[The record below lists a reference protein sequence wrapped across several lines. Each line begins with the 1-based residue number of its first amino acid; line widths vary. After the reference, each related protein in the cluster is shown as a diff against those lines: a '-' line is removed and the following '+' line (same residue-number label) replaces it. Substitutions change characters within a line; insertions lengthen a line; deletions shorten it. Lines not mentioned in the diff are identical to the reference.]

1 MIVKINPK
9 VERVRQSATL
19 AINQRALQMRA
30 AGQKITHFGFGQSP
44 FPVHPAIRS
53 ELEAHSDKKEYQ
65 PTFGLPKLRAAI
77 AAYFSKRGYEWEAE
91 NIIVGPGSKEL
102 LFDLMLVLEGALL
115 LPAPCWVSYHP
126 QAQLIGKLTL
136 PVRGDFKS
144 GYRLSLDALEDAI
157 EAANKAGE
165 DQKLLLI
172 NSPSNPLGTVF
183 ADDELRALA
192 RFADKHGLFILSDEI
207 YAQVSF
213 DGKGMPGIS
222 AYAPE
227 RTIVTSGLSKAFS
240 AGGYRLG
247 FAFVPP
253 ALSEMM
259 PALAAL
265 ISETFSCVSSPI
277 QYAACRAYSD
287 DAEINRYLEE
297 CTRIHGM
304 VARYVCGRLTEGGL
318 DCLPA
323 AGGFYLFPDFNRH
336 AAALRARGIA
346 DSRTL
351 CDVLLEEAGVVLLP
365 AEDFGMPPD
374 CFAVRLATVD
384 YEGGAMLERLR
395 EIGEYAAKDASEGA
409 AKDAAKSIA
418 DPNALM
424 SAAPNVV
431 RGCDALVNWLQR
443 LLQKG

>member
-19 AINQRALQMRA
+19 AINQRALEMRA

-53 ELEAHSDKKEYQ
+53 ELEAHSDKKAYL

-77 AAYFSKRGYEWEAE
+77 ATYFSKRGYEWEAE
-91 NIIVGPGSKEL
+91 NMIIGPGSKEL

-136 PVRGDFKS
+136 PIRSDFKS
-144 GYRLSLDALEDAI
+144 GYRLSLDALEDAV
-157 EAANKAGE
+157 AAADKAGE
-165 DQKLLLI
+165 RQKLLLI

-192 RFADKHGLFILSDEI
+192 RFADKHGLLILSDEI

-213 DGKGMPGIS
+213 NKGKGMPGIS

-287 DAEINRYLEE
+287 DTEINHYLEE

-318 DCLPA
+318 DCF
-323 AGGFYLFPDFNRH
+323 AG
-336 AAALRARGIA
+336 
-346 DSRTL
+346 SRRIL
-351 CDVLLEEAGVVLLP
+351 SFSGLQSPCR
-365 AEDFGMPPD
+365 
-374 CFAVRLATVD
+374 RLAGKRYRRQPHSV
-384 YEGGAMLERLR
+384 
-395 EIGEYAAKDASEGA
+395 
-409 AKDAAKSIA
+409 
-418 DPNALM
+418 
-424 SAAPNVV
+424 
-431 RGCDALVNWLQR
+431 
-443 LLQKG
+443 